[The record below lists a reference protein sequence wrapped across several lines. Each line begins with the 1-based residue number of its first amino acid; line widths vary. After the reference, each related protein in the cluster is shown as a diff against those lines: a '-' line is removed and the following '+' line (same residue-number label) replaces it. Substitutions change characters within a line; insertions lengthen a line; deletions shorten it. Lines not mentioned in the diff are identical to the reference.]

1 MPNPIINPAVLLSPV
16 ETGYVAYDPVADRLH
31 QLNPVAA
38 LLAELCD
45 GSRTIDEIRELTGP
59 LMPEGKG
66 VEVDH
71 WVDDAVKAGLV
82 LWTGDSSASHRELS
96 AAELYR
102 LARRLRDDGKVQTA
116 YLCGKRAVEL
126 KPDDWDAWY
135 DLGDIAQS
143 VGRRDEALIAYQK
156 YFDAHPEDAEIEH
169 LLIALR
175 DAPPPPRAS
184 DRTIQQIYKGFAAT
198 YENRMRVD
206 LDYQGPERIQDAI
219 KAAIGERNDLAV
231 LDLGCGSGLSG
242 IALKQWAAQMTGVDL
257 SPEMIELARARNIY
271 DRLEIGEITEWLHRT
286 GETFDLILS
295 CDCLI
300 YFGDL
305 GEIVSATAKRLKPG
319 GVFAL
324 TMERGE
330 RYPFSLTDTGRYAHH
345 HDHVREVAAA
355 AGLRVLS
362 LDEGFLRME
371 YGVAVTGL
379 FAVLAGSA

>member
-1 MPNPIINPAVLLSPV
+1 
-16 ETGYVAYDPVADRLH
+16 
-31 QLNPVAA
+31 
-38 LLAELCD
+38 
-45 GSRTIDEIRELTGP
+45 
-59 LMPEGKG
+59 
-66 VEVDH
+66 
-71 WVDDAVKAGLV
+71 
-82 LWTGDSSASHRELS
+82 
-96 AAELYR
+96 
-102 LARRLRDDGKVQTA
+102 
-116 YLCGKRAVEL
+116 
-126 KPDDWDAWY
+126 
-135 DLGDIAQS
+135 
-143 VGRRDEALIAYQK
+143 
-156 YFDAHPEDAEIEH
+156 
-169 LLIALR
+169 
-175 DAPPPPRAS
+175 
-184 DRTIQQIYKGFAAT
+184 
-198 YENRMRVD
+198 
-206 LDYQGPERIQDAI
+206 
-219 KAAIGERNDLAV
+219 
-231 LDLGCGSGLSG
+231 LSG